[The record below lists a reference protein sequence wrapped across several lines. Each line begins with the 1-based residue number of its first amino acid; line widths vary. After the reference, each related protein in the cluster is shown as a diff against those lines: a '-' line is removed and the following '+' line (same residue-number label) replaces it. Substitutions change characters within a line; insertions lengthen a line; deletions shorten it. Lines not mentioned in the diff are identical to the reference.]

1 MENALL
7 IGKYVMSLLFII
19 FFTWTLVQSSTDSKS
34 LTSKYNNYI
43 FPLVIGL
50 SILIPS
56 VFLGKESM
64 SNFYYTGLIIGTI
77 LAVFGTVLYFYL
89 TVADS
94 TYSIFNYVLSGIITV
109 GFFVALAIV
118 FYFYS
123 NYLKTTQGWTGFF
136 VHLIFYIPCLIIDFY
151 NYIKREFELT
161 TNVVYYLFMT
171 EIILILL
178 YKYVPILIS
187 KVSLKQ
193 SIPLLEDTAFL
204 DIENPIATSYDLR
217 FKQQTDH
224 PNSPIVYR
232 NNYSL
237 SMWIMVNNHSENT
250 IAYAKETPIF
260 NYGNGVPKITY
271 KKKTEFDVKDTLRIY
286 FTNVG
291 VDKGYTVEIDTQKW
305 NQFVFN
311 YHSGSADLFVNGVLE
326 KTFSFDSKML
336 PKYSPD
342 DLIVV
347 GSTDGIDGAICNV
360 EYYIGNQTRSQ
371 IANSYNLLVKK
382 NPPTNIL

>member
-1 MENALL
+1 MENTV
-7 IGKYVMSLLFII
+7 IGKYIVSLLFII
-19 FFTWTLVQSSTDSKS
+19 YLIWTLYLSSNDSKS
-34 LTSKYNNYI
+34 LTTKYNNYI
-43 FPLVIGL
+43 FPLILGL

-64 SNFYYTGLIIGTI
+64 SNLYYTVLIIGTI
-77 LAVFGTVLYFYL
+77 CAVFGSVLYFYF

-94 TYSIFNYVLSGIITV
+94 TYSIFNYLLSGIITV
-109 GFFVALAIV
+109 GFFVALAII
-118 FYFYS
+118 FYFYG
-123 NYLKTTQGWTGFF
+123 NYFKTAQGWSGFF
-136 VHLIFYIPCLIIDFY
+136 ANLIFYIPCLILDLY
-151 NYIKREFELT
+151 NYIRREFQLT

-171 EIILILL
+171 EIALILL
-178 YKYVPILIS
+178 YKYIPMFIS

-193 SIPLLEDTAFL
+193 SIPLLKDAVFL
-204 DIENPIATSYDLR
+204 DIEKPIGSSYDLR
-217 FKQQTDH
+217 FNQQTDN

-271 KKKTEFDVKDTLRIY
+271 KKKTEFDAKDTLHIY

-291 VDKGYTVEIDTQKW
+291 VDRGYTVEIDTQKW

-311 YHSGSADLFVNGVLE
+311 YRSDSVDLFVNGVLE
-326 KTFSFDSKML
+326 KTFSFNGKML

-371 IANSYNLLVKK
+371 IVNSYNLLVKN
-382 NPPTNIL
+382 NPPMNIL

>member
-1 MENALL
+1 MENTV
-7 IGKYVMSLLFII
+7 IGKYIVSLLFII
-19 FFTWTLVQSSTDSKS
+19 YLIWTLVQSSNDSKS

-64 SNFYYTGLIIGTI
+64 SNLYYTGLIIGTI
-77 LAVFGTVLYFYL
+77 LAVFGSVLYFYF
-89 TVADS
+89 TAADS
-94 TYSIFNYVLSGIITV
+94 TYSIFNYLLSGIITL
-109 GFFVALAIV
+109 GFFVGLAII

-123 NYLKTTQGWTGFF
+123 HYLKRSEGWVGFF

-171 EIILILL
+171 EIALILL

-193 SIPLLEDTAFL
+193 SIPLLKDTVFL

-217 FKQQTDH
+217 FTQETDD

-271 KKKTEFDVKDTLRIY
+271 KKKTEFDAKDTLHIY

-311 YHSGSADLFVNGVLE
+311 YRSDSADLFVNGVLE
-326 KTFSFDSKML
+326 KTFSFNIKML

-360 EYYIGNQTRSQ
+360 EYYIGNQTRAQ
-371 IANSYNLLVKK
+371 IANSYNLLVKQ